1 MMPVDEELP
10 LAVYDAVAEEYAAH
24 LAGPLDPHS
33 LAGIAVQHLLTVVG
47 PCAAQDVCDLACGEG
62 HLCRP

>member
-1 MMPVDEELP
+1 MMPVDEEMP
-10 LAVYDAVAEEYAAH
+10 NAVYDAVAVEYAAP
-24 LAGPLDPHS
+24 LAPHS
-33 LAGIAVQHLLTVVG
+33 LAGVAVQHLLTVVG